1 MTQTVIVVIY
11 LGLLLSLGYLS
22 SRLFRGNSNDY
33 FVASRSIG
41 PLVLFMSIFGTTMT
55 AFAMVGSTG
64 ESYRVG
70 IATYGKIASSPALIH
85 SACFFLVHLSFLRCL
100 AKLAISRL
108 HATLGVCKCVTTR
121 KLSATSP
128 KGFRHFGPL

>member
-55 AFAMVGSTG
+55 AFA
-64 ESYRVG
+64 R
-70 IATYGKIASSPALIH
+70 IAMRFGKLL
-85 SACFFLVHLSFLRCL
+85 FLH
-100 AKLAISRL
+100 
-108 HATLGVCKCVTTR
+108 TR
-121 KLSATSP
+121 PVSCR
-128 KGFRHFGPL
+128 F

>member
-70 IATYGKIASSPALIH
+70 IATYGKIASSSSMTRWNHRRPH
-85 SACFFLVHLSFLRCL
+85 SLRMRWIKRPRSVCL
-100 AKLAISRL
+100 E
-108 HATLGVCKCVTTR
+108 T
-121 KLSATSP
+121 P
-128 KGFRHFGPL
+128 PLKNRQVS

>member
-1 MTQTVIVVIY
+1 MTQALIVVVY
-11 LGLLLSLGYLS
+11 LILLLVLGYIS

-70 IATYGKIASSPALIH
+70 IATYRKVASSSALIT
-85 SACFFLVHLSFLRCL
+85 SACFFLVGLPLL
-100 AKLAISRL
+100 AL
-108 HATLGVCKCVTTR
+108 
-121 KLSATSP
+121 
-128 KGFRHFGPL
+128 